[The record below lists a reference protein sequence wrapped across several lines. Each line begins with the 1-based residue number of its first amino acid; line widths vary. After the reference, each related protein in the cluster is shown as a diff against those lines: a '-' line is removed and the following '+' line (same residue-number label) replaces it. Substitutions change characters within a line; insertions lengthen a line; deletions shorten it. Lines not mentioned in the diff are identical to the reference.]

1 MVPRWLLLVP
11 FALITYFTWVKSI
24 QQQRLVRPVSTLA
37 QRDAHRAVH
46 ALKNRKNAWAAAS
59 VEQQELVPQQ
69 VHADTAQQQTHV
81 DAPQQQQQ
89 EPQEQRRPTA
99 VTSCPA
105 SRKPYHTLL
114 TATAQVYQQW
124 QCRVMYYH
132 WKKQRALDPAGACTE
147 LTGFTRLV
155 AFQDGN
161 PDGARPRLHT
171 PRRSSLCIL
180 FSPRPPYRASPQ
192 ASRTRSLPTSSRSTL
207 RATMP
212 ASTAT
217 ESSTGPTRSC
227 SFSIATTGRAR
238 CARGRAIFSP
248 RQLFTAPAHRAAT
261 FF

>member
-124 QCRVMYYH
+124 QCRVRARLSDYTH
-132 WKKQRALDPAGACTE
+132 EIPWKCC
-147 LTGFTRLV
+147 LTMQSL
-155 AFQDGN
+155 
-161 PDGARPRLHT
+161 L
-171 PRRSSLCIL
+171 RRSCTI
-180 FSPRPPYRASPQ
+180 
-192 ASRTRSLPTSSRSTL
+192 TGRSSARST
-207 RATMP
+207 R
-212 ASTAT
+212 
-217 ESSTGPTRSC
+217 
-227 SFSIATTGRAR
+227 
-238 CARGRAIFSP
+238 RGRAPS
-248 RQLFTAPAHRAAT
+248 
-261 FF
+261 